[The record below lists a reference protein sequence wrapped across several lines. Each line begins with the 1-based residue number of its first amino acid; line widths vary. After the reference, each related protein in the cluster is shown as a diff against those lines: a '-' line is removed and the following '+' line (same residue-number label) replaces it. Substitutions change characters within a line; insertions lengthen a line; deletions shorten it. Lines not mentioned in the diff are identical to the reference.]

1 MRCIFYHRDKQGKI
15 INGGGFANPAK
26 AKAKPKKKPKKPK
39 KDQAEGSSCVAVVSD
54 AVASGYTDRQMAAM
68 RDLYVPTHTDG
79 SDAVASATATG
90 ALQQSPL
97 EQ

>member
-15 INGGGFANPAK
+15 INGGGFANAAGK
-26 AKAKPKKKPKKPK
+26 AKAKSKKKPKK
-39 KDQAEGSSCVAVVSD
+39 QAKTKADGSSCVAIGSD
-54 AVASGYTDRQMAAM
+54 AAASA
-68 RDLYVPTHTDG
+68 LSVPTMADG